1 MGYARAGSNPAFGTI
16 YQVNLFNYFGEL
28 LLTTNSSFFVW
39 GKFGVKFENYLFD
52 FEVSLVHSMLGL

>member
-1 MGYARAGSNPAFGTI
+1 
-16 YQVNLFNYFGEL
+16 
-28 LLTTNSSFFVW
+28 LTTNSSFFVW